1 SASQA
6 TPSRGRTTNRQQLKK
21 PTLRWARPC
30 VNIVYMSPNQ
40 NSFDPHRDHRNGIP
54 RVGYKVVSA
63 RMDDELVHELDALAR
78 HTGRSRGFYLRAAL
92 QEMLP
97 VLKERYWHHDI
108 KTRQAELNEY
118 NHFME
123 ELGNSDS

>member
-1 SASQA
+1 
-6 TPSRGRTTNRQQLKK
+6 
-21 PTLRWARPC
+21 
-30 VNIVYMSPNQ
+30 MSLNQ
-40 NSFDPHRDHRNGIP
+40 NSFDPHRDHRSGAP

-97 VLKERYWHHDI
+97 VLKERYWHHDVE
-108 KTRQAELNEY
+108 TRQAELNEY
-118 NHFME
+118 NRFME